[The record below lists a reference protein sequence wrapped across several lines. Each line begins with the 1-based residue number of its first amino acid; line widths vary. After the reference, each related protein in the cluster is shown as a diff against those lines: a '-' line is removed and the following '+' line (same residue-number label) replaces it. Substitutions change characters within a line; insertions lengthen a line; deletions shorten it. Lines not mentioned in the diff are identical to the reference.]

1 MTLDELIER
10 LEEIRRD
17 YPAAATAIVR
27 RPVGL
32 GPADVQYT
40 HGQILIGP
48 PPPYPQGFR

>member
-27 RPVGL
+27 RPVAL
-32 GPADVQYT
+32 GPADVQYVQ
-40 HGQILIGP
+40 GEILIGP
-48 PPPYPQGFR
+48 PPQYPKGFR